1 MKLRPRIAVEW
12 FPRRWPYF
20 AIGFD
25 RGEFH
30 LYLWI
35 VEIEIW
41 RSY

>member
-1 MKLRPRIAVEW
+1 MKQRTRVSVQW
-12 FPRRWPYF
+12 FSRRWPYF

-25 RGEFH
+25 LNEFK

>member
-1 MKLRPRIAVEW
+1 MRLRPRINVDW

-20 AIGFD
+20 SIGFH

-30 LYLWI
+30 LYLWF
-35 VEIEIW
+35 VEIDVW

>member
-1 MKLRPRIAVEW
+1 MRLRPRIAVEW

-30 LYLWI
+30 LYLTLRYFGQR
-35 VEIEIW
+35 
-41 RSY
+41 RSP